1 MLAALRGA
9 GVRQRHS
16 RVHCIALDGSECGY
30 LPTAHSGTQAACDAR
45 QPRERVGGTVP
56 VGHCVSVSHSA
67 QCAML
72 SLRRVL
78 SVAVVRRIIGVLRVV
93 CSARE
98 VLAGLAYFAET
109 RRCWSALSAYTV
121 AFMNDGMSNSI
132 EMLRHD

>member
-9 GVRQRHS
+9 GGRQRHS

-56 VGHCVSVSHSA
+56 VGHGESVSPQRTVCHA
-67 QCAML
+67 
-72 SLRRVL
+72 SLRRVR
-78 SVAVVRRIIGVLRVV
+78 SVALVRLIIGVLRVV
-93 CSARE
+93 CSGRE

-132 EMLRHD
+132 ETLRHD